1 MSTLDAMSTI
11 AIYLEDGLE
20 ARLRAAA
27 AKANLPVSRLV
38 ASWVE
43 QHTRDQ
49 WPPEVMALAG
59 AWKDDEP
66 WERPEYPPDAPREP
80 W

>member
-1 MSTLDAMSTI
+1 MGILDAMSTI

-27 AKANLPVSRLV
+27 VKANLPVSRLV

-59 AWKDDEP
+59 SMKDEE
-66 WERPEYPPDAPREP
+66 WTRPEYGPESPRVS